1 VCVCLRRVLVVA
13 VEQNSNWLSSI
24 DIAKRSF
31 VVVINGSNFLTLLG
45 VVETDMIGN

>member
-1 VCVCLRRVLVVA
+1 MCLRRVLVVA
-13 VEQNSNWLSSI
+13 VEQNNSGLSSV

-31 VVVINGSNFLTLLG
+31 VVVINGSDFFTLLG

>member
-1 VCVCLRRVLVVA
+1 MCLRRGLVVA
-13 VEQNSNWLSSI
+13 VEQNNNGLSSI

-31 VVVINGSNFLTLLG
+31 VVVMNGSDFLTLLG